1 MNNTLVESNNTTL
14 WIKEYQGQRVI
25 TFKDIDRVHKRLEGT
40 ARKAFNRNKEKF
52 IENKDYF
59 ILTRDKPMS
68 FLGTISTIPPKG
80 IILITE
86 SSYYLLAKI
95 FNDTLAW
102 EVQRKLIDV
111 YFKYKENTIED
122 KLAISIDNMTSTL
135 SSINDR
141 LSKLEEQSNKKKLP
155 EKKYSRW
162 KTRTFNK
169 LNTLLF
175 YVNENSDENLKLSEI
190 IHLMIEETE
199 DTYDIELNNYVDAY

>member
-1 MNNTLVESNNTTL
+1 
-14 WIKEYQGQRVI
+14 
-25 TFKDIDRVHKRLEGT
+25 
-40 ARKAFNRNKEKF
+40 
-52 IENKDYF
+52 
-59 ILTRDKPMS
+59 MS